1 MNNNDLP
8 RMMDAKTI
16 KKEFF
21 SGEVVLNLTAVYSLF
36 HRDDFPKIKVGKK
49 MFVATHLFLQ
59 WLEKECNV
67 EFKPERVIVSKSE
80 EPVDIKKLVA
90 IQTKINI
97 ISNMLD
103 EVKNEINKLIDRS
116 REV

>member
-21 SGEVVLNLTAVYSLF
+21 SGEVKLNLAGVYSLF
-36 HRDDFPKIKVGKK
+36 RRDGFPKILIGKK

-59 WLEKECNV
+59 WLEKECNE
-67 EFKPERVIVSKSE
+67 EFTPELISVSKPA
-80 EPVDIKKLVA
+80 EPVDIKRLVA